1 MSARALAGL
10 ALLSAC
16 ATARPTG
23 PLVVGAATTGQIAPE
38 VIRDVTLAH
47 IGEVNACHEAGL
59 DTVPDARGR
68 VTVRYVIG
76 SEGRVLSAEVA
87 SSTYPLPAVAVCI
100 ASTIRSWQFS
110 PPAGGAVTVQYPF
123 DLQPTQGGGALV
135 VRPPG
140 APPVGPAAVP
150 PASNGQGLS
159 IDAYLAMR
167 QQQFAP
173 GMTPVLPT
181 AYGTLETSRAQN
193 YSVPLAPGRCYKII
207 GVGGAGVEDLDLK
220 LYDARGAL
228 IDQDIATDNFPVI
241 GLQRPLCPATA
252 ITVRLEVIM
261 YAGRG
266 PYAVRVFSQA
276 PEAAAPSPPRPGSGV
291 ISL

>member
-1 MSARALAGL
+1 M
-10 ALLSAC
+10 
-16 ATARPTG
+16 G
-23 PLVVGAATTGQIAPE
+23 PMVVGAATPGQIAPE

-47 IGEVNACHEAGL
+47 LGEVNACHEAGL
-59 DTVPDARGR
+59 QTVPDGRGR

-87 SSTYPLPAVAVCI
+87 SSTHPLPAVAVCI

-110 PPAGGAVTVQYPF
+110 PPTGGAVTVQYPF
-123 DLQPTQGGGALV
+123 DLQPAQGPAALV
-135 VRPPG
+135 VRPQG
-140 APPVGPAAVP
+140 PPVAAPAA
-150 PASNGQGLS
+150 PASAGNGQGLS
-159 IDAYLAMR
+159 LDAYLAMR
-167 QQQFAP
+167 QEQFAP

-193 YSVPLAPGRCYKII
+193 YAVPLAPGRCYKII
-207 GVGGAGVEDLDLK
+207 GVGGQGVEDLDLK
-220 LYDARGAL
+220 LYDPRNAVV
-228 IDQDIATDNFPVI
+228 DQDIATDNFPVI

-252 ITVRLEVIM
+252 MTFRLEVIM

-266 PYAVRVFSQA
+266 PYAVRVFSG
-276 PEAAAPSPPRPGSGV
+276 AAERPAGPSRSGV